1 MKKMSER
8 QEKLDKIIN
17 EINDNYGI
25 GNGFVDE
32 NTDVDLFIK
41 EFKHKFMVKYDL
53 SDMLSF
59 INESNNKSYIER
71 LNEI

>member
-1 MKKMSER
+1 MTER
-8 QEKLDKIIN
+8 QKKLDEIVN

-41 EFKHKFMVKYDL
+41 EFKHKFTLKYDL
-53 SDMLSF
+53 SDMLSA
-59 INESNNKSYIER
+59 INESNGKSYIEQ

>member
-1 MKKMSER
+1 MTER
-8 QEKLDKIIN
+8 QKKLDKIVN

-41 EFKHKFMVKYDL
+41 EFKHKFTVKYDL
-53 SDMLSF
+53 SNMLSA
-59 INESNNKSYIER
+59 INESNNKSYIEQ